1 MKDDVFWQLFAD
13 TGDLLGYLY
22 YRAARNALAQTTD
35 ESAADETVR
44 RPA

>member
-1 MKDDVFWQLFAD
+1 MQDDFFWQLFAD
-13 TGDLLGYLY
+13 TGDPLGYLF